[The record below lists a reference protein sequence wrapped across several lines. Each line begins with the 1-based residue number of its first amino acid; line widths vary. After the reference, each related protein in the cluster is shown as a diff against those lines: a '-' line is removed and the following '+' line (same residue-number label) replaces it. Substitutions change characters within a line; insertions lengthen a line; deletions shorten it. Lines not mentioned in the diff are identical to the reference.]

1 MARQSVLS
9 KNTETEANTPAAGAV
24 VLLSGGIDSYTTAAL
39 AQKKGFRCYA
49 LTVMYGQR
57 HSCEIEAARR
67 VAESLKVT
75 EHKIIELDLRSLG
88 GSALTSDEPVPKMSP
103 SYSGSE
109 PVIPPTYVPARN
121 TILLSLA
128 LAWAEVLGVFDIFI
142 GANVVDYSGYP
153 DCRAEFLGSFEGLA
167 NLATKAAVEGK
178 GRFKIHAPVL
188 YMTKSDII
196 KQGVEMGLDYSMTHS
211 CYDPDKQGRP
221 CGQCD
226 SCLIRL
232 KGFDDANLRDPV
244 EYL

>member
-1 MARQSVLS
+1 MTRHSAKSQ
-9 KNTETEANTPAAGAV
+9 NNDAEANAPAAGAV
-24 VLLSGGIDSYTTAAL
+24 VLLSGGIDSYTTAGL
-39 AQKKGFRCYA
+39 AQEKGFRCYG

-88 GSALTSDEPVPKMSP
+88 GSVLTGDGPVPKMSP
-103 SYSGSE
+103 SYSGRK
-109 PVIPPTYVPARN
+109 PVIPSTYVPARN

-142 GANVVDYSGYP
+142 GANAVDYSGYP
-153 DCRAEFLGSFEGLA
+153 DCRAEFIGSFEGLA

-211 CYDPDKQGRP
+211 CYDPDEQGHP

-244 EYL
+244 EY